1 MFVNGTKI
9 PLIPPLLTGLQVV
22 TGFLGKANLFDKIF
36 SRQCTTIVN
45 NSSTRTNLTFK
56 TL

>member
-9 PLIPPLLTGLQVV
+9 PLIPPPLTGLQVV